1 PYTGRPRNNGA
12 AWVREHEQALLPI
25 LERLFGRDPQSAGP
39 ANPVEYTREERLWEG
54 FRAFW
59 DQVEG
64 VYRPQP
70 HALAPVAPLAPVV
83 HQRAATAPAPG
94 GELPDLEPDT
104 ESGTSDTDM
113 SSDTSSEGGVP
124 LPPPPAPAQD
134 VEDLWSLHLFFGTDA
149 IDHHSLDTLMAAA
162 GALRRLALAGAERP
176 DTSPDPLNRIHGL
189 ARRVLNLG
197 ADGEVDVGHLR
208 RLGSLALAVPPDQL
222 TSE

>member
-1 PYTGRPRNNGA
+1 M
-12 AWVREHEQALLPI
+12 
-25 LERLFGRDPQSAGP
+25 
-39 ANPVEYTREERLWEG
+39 
-54 FRAFW
+54 
-59 DQVEG
+59 
-64 VYRPQP
+64 
-70 HALAPVAPLAPVV
+70 APLAPVV

-222 TSE
+222 TSEAALASRRADPDVLPDVESVAGIDDEHWVELFFGPTARDTHAFGTLRDTAQALRRLALAGAERPVQLLD